1 MIMAVRR
8 HAVRLATIG
17 ALLGGL
23 VALGGSPALADDQV
37 RVRSAGSFTA
47 GGSAEGVAVEVRRR
61 TDGCVLLRT
70 ALGLRL
76 AGLRADQARV
86 QVSYNGQWF
95 PVPLGGGGGS
105 VASSA
110 TSPPNPRLCKGKSI
124 TVRYRVSFTAA
135 APSGR
140 LTVTAEATSAMG
152 QVLGRGAD
160 ASRVVGG
167 RATASPTPSK
177 KPSPTPSAV
186 ATEEAAEDVTPV
198 AALANPASNA
208 AEESSGFGSVVMFFG
223 IAMVAVGILLIVLL
237 FRRSRADKEQVDAVP
252 PVPLPGNPGGTTYRS
267 GQGPAAAGVRPGQV
281 YGQQPPATGAVY
293 GGPPAPR
300 PTGGVYGGRPTPEAT
315 QVMPGRHAAPTPP
328 VSGPPTPPLTSPAA
342 PVSGPPTERWTPD
355 PPVSGPPTERWTP
368 TSPVPGP
375 PSPSVSGPPADGW
388 APTSPVSGP
397 PSRPVS
403 PPAAPRAGWP
413 EQPAPRQP
421 GASPAA
427 PTSAPPGQPGDPPEG
442 DGGGDHTVFMPRL
455 PG

>member
-1 MIMAVRR
+1 MAVRR

-47 GGSAEGVAVEVRRR
+47 GGSAEGVTVEVRRR

-76 AGLRADQARV
+76 AGVRADQARV

-105 VASSA
+105 VASTT

-140 LTVTAEATSAMG
+140 LTVTAEATNAMG
-152 QVLGRGAD
+152 QVLGRGSA

-167 RATASPTPSK
+167 RASASPTPSK

-186 ATEEAAEDVTPV
+186 PTEEAAEDVTPV
-198 AALANPASNA
+198 AALANPAGNTSNA

-267 GQGPAAAGVRPGQV
+267 GQGPAAAGVRPGHV
-281 YGQQPPATGAVY
+281 YGQQPPTTGAVY

-315 QVMPGRHAAPTPP
+315 QVMPGRHAAPTSP
-328 VSGPPTPPLTSPAA
+328 VSGPPTPP
-342 PVSGPPTERWTPD
+342 
-355 PPVSGPPTERWTP
+355 
-368 TSPVPGP
+368 
-375 PSPSVSGPPADGW
+375 VSGPPADGW
-388 APTSPVSGP
+388 QPTPPVSGPPAGGWGATSPVSGAP
-397 PSRPVS
+397 TPPVSGPPAPSR
-403 PPAAPRAGWP
+403 ADWP

>member
-1 MIMAVRR
+1 MAVRR

-23 VALGGSPALADDQV
+23 VALGGSPALADDDQV

-61 TDGCVLLRT
+61 KDGCVLLRT

-105 VASSA
+105 VASTT

-140 LTVTAEATSAMG
+140 LTVTAEATNGMG

-167 RATASPTPSK
+167 RASASPTPSK

-186 ATEEAAEDVTPV
+186 PTEEAAEDVTPV
-198 AALANPASNA
+198 AALANPAGNTSNA
-208 AEESSGFGSVVMFFG
+208 AEESSGIGSVVMFFG

-237 FRRSRADKEQVDAVP
+237 FRRSRADKEQVDGVP
-252 PVPLPGNPGGTTYRS
+252 PAPLPGNPGGTTYRS
-267 GQGPAAAGVRPGQV
+267 GQGPAAAGVRPGQM

-293 GGPPAPR
+293 GGAPAPR

-328 VSGPPTPPLTSPAA
+328 VSGPPA
-342 PVSGPPTERWTPD
+342 P
-355 PPVSGPPTERWTP
+355 
-368 TSPVPGP
+368 
-375 PSPSVSGPPADGW
+375 
-388 APTSPVSGP
+388 
-397 PSRPVS
+397 
-403 PPAAPRAGWP
+403 PRAGWP

>member
-47 GGSAEGVAVEVRRR
+47 GGSAEAVAVEVRRR

-76 AGLRADQARV
+76 AGVRADQARV

-105 VASSA
+105 VASST

-140 LTVTAEATSAMG
+140 LTVTAEATNAMG

-167 RATASPTPSK
+167 RASASPTPSK

-186 ATEEAAEDVTPV
+186 PTEEAAEDVTPV
-198 AALANPASNA
+198 AALANPAGNTSNA
-208 AEESSGFGSVVMFFG
+208 AEGSGIGSVVMFFG

-237 FRRSRADKEQVDAVP
+237 FRRSRADKEPIDAVP

-267 GQGPAAAGVRPGQV
+267 GQGPAAAGVWPGQV

-328 VSGPPTPPLTSPAA
+328 VSGPPTPPADGWRPA
-342 PVSGPPTERWTPD
+342 PP
-355 PPVSGPPTERWTP
+355 
-368 TSPVPGP
+368 
-375 PSPSVSGPPADGW
+375 VSGPPADGW
-388 APTSPVSGP
+388 GAASPVSGAPTPPVSGP
-397 PSRPVS
+397 PASSRVD
-403 PPAAPRAGWP
+403 WP